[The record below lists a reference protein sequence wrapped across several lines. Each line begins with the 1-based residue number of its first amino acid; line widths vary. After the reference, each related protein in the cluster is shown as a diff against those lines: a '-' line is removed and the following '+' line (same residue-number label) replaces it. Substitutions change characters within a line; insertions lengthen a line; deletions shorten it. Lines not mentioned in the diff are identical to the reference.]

1 MFLLEKFAG
10 RYFFTPKKA
19 GAQTEEANLNAG
31 VAAAEQIVD
40 FFEEGI
46 TTSQSQLKL
55 LTNSIIKFQSDFFTA
70 LSRRAYPI
78 YQRFFKSF

>member
-1 MFLLEKFAG
+1 MSDVAPDCGNIFAEKFTG

-46 TTSQSQLKL
+46 TTFKL
-55 LTNSIIKFQSDFFTA
+55 TK
-70 LSRRAYPI
+70 
-78 YQRFFKSF
+78 

>member
-1 MFLLEKFAG
+1 MSDVAPDCADLFAEKFAG
-10 RYFFTPKKA
+10 RYFFTAKKA

-46 TTSQSQLKL
+46 TT
-55 LTNSIIKFQSDFFTA
+55 FQV
-70 LSRRAYPI
+70 
-78 YQRFFKSF
+78 KSN